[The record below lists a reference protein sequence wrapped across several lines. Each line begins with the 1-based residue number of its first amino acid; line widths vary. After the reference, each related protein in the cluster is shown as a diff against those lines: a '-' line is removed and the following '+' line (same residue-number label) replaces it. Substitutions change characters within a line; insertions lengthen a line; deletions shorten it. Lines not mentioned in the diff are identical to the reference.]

1 MTCDGRKREIGE
13 DVRDVCMIE
22 IWKEYIYY
30 IYCVLERQDLLKNTA
45 KLEEY
50 SKWKDYHIDEF

>member
-13 DVRDVCMIE
+13 DVRDVCMIDL
-22 IWKEYIYY
+22 WKEYIYY

-50 SKWKDYHIDEF
+50 SK